1 MIFTVLGEKSMTKL
15 VLIRHGESLGN
26 AELVFLGHTDWD
38 LTETGYKQA
47 ELTADFLDDMKIDV
61 IYSSDL
67 KRAYNTAL
75 PIAKRRNM
83 EIITSKELRE
93 IYAGKWEGM
102 KFIDI
107 KETYPENHTRWMT
120 DVGNAF
126 CDGGETVFELQ
137 QRVKNELD
145 RIAREN
151 EGKTV
156 CIATHATPIRTMLCI
171 WNGLPI
177 SEAKNFGWVKNAS
190 VTIINYNDDGTYSI
204 VLEAESAHLRD
215 VPSVELKNI

>member
-1 MIFTVLGEKSMTKL
+1 MTKL

-75 PIAKRRNM
+75 PVAKRRNM

-102 KFIDI
+102 KFVDI

-171 WNGLPI
+171 WNGLAI